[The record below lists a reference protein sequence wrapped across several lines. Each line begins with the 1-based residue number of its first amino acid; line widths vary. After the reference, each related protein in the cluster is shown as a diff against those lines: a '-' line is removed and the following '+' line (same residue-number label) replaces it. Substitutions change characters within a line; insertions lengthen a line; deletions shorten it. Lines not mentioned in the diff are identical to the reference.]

1 VGSIF
6 RPVFFIFAN
15 RFIADWQS
23 AMFCSDEAGLAWREQ
38 LEIDLSSSEYYL
50 NRELS
55 MLGFNRRVF
64 EMAAD
69 GSLPLLER
77 LRFLCISSSNLDEF
91 FEVRVA
97 MLKHRIAMGI
107 DKSTPDGRTTT
118 ETLAAIRETVD
129 SLVFDQYELLEQ
141 ELLPAMH
148 DQGIHVLRRT
158 DWTEKQEQWLRR
170 FFRSDLLPVLTP
182 IALDPAHPFPQL
194 VNKILNFIVALEGKD
209 AFGREMQRAIVQA
222 PRSLPRLIEVPEDV
236 SGVPHG
242 FVFLSSI
249 IHAYVGELF
258 PGMSVTACHQFRIT
272 RNSQLY
278 LHEEET
284 EDLKKAVAGE
294 LLERRYG
301 SAVRLE
307 VSTRCPHELSDFL
320 LHQFGLTERDLYRV
334 NGLVNLYRLSS
345 ISDLVDRPDLK
356 FDPFVPGLPEGM
368 RADVENEPGS
378 LFDVIQRSEVLLHHP
393 YQSFAPVMDL
403 LHQAATDPDVLA
415 IKQTLYRVVPDSPI
429 VDALVKAARNGKEV
443 VAVIELRA
451 RFNEEM
457 NIGLADRLHA
467 AGVQVV
473 YGVVGYKTHGKMM
486 LIVRREGKRMR
497 RYVHLGTGNYH
508 SITTRYYTDFGLLSC
523 DPDLGEDVHKVFQ
536 QLTGMGRVQ
545 RLKSMKQ
552 APFTLHREMIN
563 LIEREAEHAAG
574 GGQGRIIAKM
584 NGLEEPK
591 IIQALYRASQAGV
604 KIDLMVRGICCLR
617 PGVPRVSENIRV
629 RSILGRFLEHHRI
642 YYFGNMGEDELYCAS
657 ADWMVRN
664 LLHRVETCFP
674 VVEKNSKERVMK
686 EGLRLYLADNCG
698 TWKLQS
704 NGQYQRIATTA
715 KPRSAQQELMELL
728 GSKDHL

>member
-1 VGSIF
+1 MVYSVPVGNPI
-6 RPVFFIFAN
+6 R
-15 RFIADWQS
+15 
-23 AMFCSDEAGLAWREQ
+23 REQ
-38 LEIDLSSSEYYL
+38 LEINLNSSEYYL

-55 MLGFNRRVF
+55 MLAFNRRVF

-69 GSLPLLER
+69 ESLPLLER

-97 MLKHRIAMGI
+97 MIKHRMAMGI

-118 ETLAAIRETVD
+118 ETLAAVRETVD
-129 SLVFDQYELLEQ
+129 ALVYDQYELLE
-141 ELLPAMH
+141 ENLLPAMH
-148 DQGIHVLRRT
+148 EEGIHILRRE
-158 DWTEKQEQWLRR
+158 DWNEKQEQWIRR

-222 PRSLPRLIEVPEDV
+222 PRSLPRLIEVPSDV
-236 SGVPHG
+236 AGVPHG

-258 PGMSVTACHQFRIT
+258 PGMNVTACHQFRIT

-278 LHEEET
+278 LDEEET

-307 VSTRCPHELSDFL
+307 VSTRCPYELSDFL
-320 LHQFGLTERDLYRV
+320 LHQFNLNERDLYRV
-334 NGLVNLYRLSS
+334 NGLVNLYRLAS
-345 ISDLVDRPDLK
+345 ISDLVDRADLK
-356 FDPFVPGLPEGM
+356 FKPFVPGLPEGM
-368 RADVENEPGS
+368 RADVENEAGS

-403 LHQAATDPDVLA
+403 LHQAAADPDVLA

-457 NIGLADRLHA
+457 NIGLADRLHT

-508 SITTRYYTDFGLLSC
+508 SITSRYYTDFGLLSC

-552 APFTLHREMIN
+552 APFTLHKEMVA
-563 LIEREAEHAAG
+563 LIDREAKHAAAG
-574 GGQGRIIAKM
+574 GKGRIIAKM
-584 NGLEEPK
+584 NGLEEPE

-604 KIDLMVRGICCLR
+604 KIDLLVRGICCLR
-617 PGVPRVSENIRV
+617 PGVPGVSENIRV

-642 YYFGNMGEDELYCAS
+642 YYFGNMGEDKLYCAS

-674 VVEKNSKERVMK
+674 VVGKVSKARVMK

-698 TWKLQS
+698 TWKLLAS
-704 NGQYQRIATTA
+704 GQYQRVKPTG

-728 GSKDHL
+728 GSKITFD

>member
-1 VGSIF
+1 LGINLNN
-6 RPVFFIFAN
+6 P
-15 RFIADWQS
+15 
-23 AMFCSDEAGLAWREQ
+23 
-38 LEIDLSSSEYYL
+38 EYYL

-69 GSLPLLER
+69 PSLPLLER

-97 MLKHRIAMGI
+97 MLKHRVATGI
-107 DKSTPDGRTTT
+107 DKAGADGRTSA
-118 ETLAAIRETVD
+118 ETFAAIRQGVD
-129 SLVFDQYELLEQ
+129 ALVADQYALLDNELV
-141 ELLPAMH
+141 PAMH
-148 DQGIHVLRRT
+148 EQGIHIFRREE
-158 DWTEKQEQWLRR
+158 WTERQEQWLSR
-170 FFRSDLLPVLTP
+170 FFRSELLPVLTP

-194 VNKILNFIVALEGKD
+194 VNKILNFIVGLEGRD

-222 PRSLPRLIEVPEDV
+222 PRSLPRLISMPEDV
-236 SGVPHG
+236 AGVPHG

-249 IHAYVGELF
+249 IHAFVGELF
-258 PGMSVTACHQFRIT
+258 PGMTVKACHQFRIT
-272 RNSQLY
+272 RNSELY
-278 LHEEET
+278 LREEET

-307 VSTRCPHELSDFL
+307 VSTRCPEKFSNFL
-320 LHQFGLTERDLYRV
+320 LHQFNLKEQDLFRV
-334 NGLVNLYRLSS
+334 NGLVNLYRLAS

-356 FDPFVPGLPEGM
+356 FPPYVPGLPAGM
-368 RADVENEPGS
+368 RADAENEPGS
-378 LFDVIQRSEVLLHHP
+378 LFEVIQRGDVLLHHP

-451 RFNEEM
+451 RFNEEE

-486 LIVRREGKRMR
+486 LIVRREGRKLN

-523 DPDLGEDVHKVFQ
+523 NPDLGEDVHKVFQ

-545 RLKSMKQ
+545 RLKSMLQ
-552 APFTLHREMIN
+552 APFSLHKRMIA
-563 LIEREAEHAAG
+563 LIEREAEHARN

-584 NGLEEPK
+584 NGLEEPQ
-591 IIQALYRASQAGV
+591 IIRALYRASQAGV
-604 KIDLMVRGICCLR
+604 KIDLIVRGICCLR
-617 PGVPRVSENIRV
+617 PGIPGVSENIRV
-629 RSILGRFLEHHRI
+629 RSVLGRYLEHHRI
-642 YYFGNMGEDELYCAS
+642 YYFHNMGEEELYCAS

-664 LLHRVETCFP
+664 LLHRVETSFP
-674 VVEKNSKERVMK
+674 ILDKRLFNRVMK
-686 EGLRLYLADNCG
+686 EGLRSYLADNCG
-698 TWKLQS
+698 TWRLKEDGS
-704 NGQYQRIATTA
+704 YSRVRSTGKT
-715 KPRSAQQELMELL
+715 RSAQAELMELL
-728 GSKDHL
+728 GDHLPS

>member
-1 VGSIF
+1 
-6 RPVFFIFAN
+6 
-15 RFIADWQS
+15 
-23 AMFCSDEAGLAWREQ
+23 

-69 GSLPLLER
+69 PSLPLLER

-97 MLKHRIAMGI
+97 MLKHRMAMGI

-118 ETLAAIRETVD
+118 ETLTAIRETVD
-129 SLVFDQYELLEQ
+129 SLVFDQYSLLEQ

-148 DQGIHVLRRT
+148 DQGIHILRRT
-158 DWTEKQEQWLRR
+158 DWTEKQEQWIRR

-222 PRSLPRLIEVPEDV
+222 PRSLPRLIEVPSDV
-236 SGVPHG
+236 SGVAHG

-301 SAVRLE
+301 AAVRLE

-320 LHQFGLTERDLYRV
+320 LHQFNLKEQDLFRV
-334 NGLVNLYRLSS
+334 DGLVNLYRLAS

-356 FDPFVPGLPEGM
+356 FEPFVPGLPEGM
-368 RADVENEPGS
+368 RTDVENEPGS
-378 LFDVIQRSEVLLHHP
+378 LFEVIQRGEVLLHHP

-429 VDALVKAARNGKEV
+429 VDALVKAALNGKEV

-552 APFTLHREMIN
+552 APFTLHKEMIA
-563 LIEREAEHAAG
+563 LIDREAAHATN

-584 NGLEEPK
+584 NGLEEPE
-591 IIQALYRASQAGV
+591 IIRALYRASQAGV
-604 KIDLMVRGICCLR
+604 KIDLLVRGICCLR
-617 PGVPRVSENIRV
+617 PGIPGVSENIRV

-674 VVEKNSKERVMK
+674 VVEKSSKERVFK

-698 TWKLQS
+698 TWKLLS
-704 NGQYQRIATTA
+704 NGHYQRVKTTA
-715 KPRSAQQELMELL
+715 KPRSAQQELMDLL
-728 GSKDHL
+728 GSRDHL

>member
-1 VGSIF
+1 
-6 RPVFFIFAN
+6 
-15 RFIADWQS
+15 
-23 AMFCSDEAGLAWREQ
+23 MFESNECWSTGLNIE
-38 LEIDLSSSEYYL
+38 LNSPEFYL

-69 GSLPLLER
+69 PSLPLLER

-97 MLKHRIAMGI
+97 MLKNRMAIGV
-107 DKSTPDGRTTT
+107 DKTAADGRSTT
-118 ETLAAIRETVD
+118 ETLAAIREAVD
-129 SLVFDQYELLEQ
+129 SLVTDQYQLLDRD
-141 ELLPAMH
+141 LLPAMH
-148 DQGIHVLRRT
+148 KEGIHILRRT
-158 DWTEKQEQWLRR
+158 DWNEKQEQWIRR
-170 FFRSDLLPVLTP
+170 FFRAELLPVLTP

-194 VNKILNFIVALEGKD
+194 VNKILNFIVGLEGKD

-222 PRSLPRLIEVPEDV
+222 PRSLPRLIPVPEDV
-236 SGVPHG
+236 AGVPHG

-272 RNSQLY
+272 RNSELY

-301 SAVRLE
+301 AAVRLE
-307 VSTRCPHELSDFL
+307 VSTRCPEELSDFL
-320 LHQFGLTERDLYRV
+320 LHQFSLREQDLYRV
-334 NGLVNLYRLSS
+334 DGLVNLYRLAS
-345 ISDLVDRPDLK
+345 IADLVDRSDLK
-356 FDPFVPGLPEGM
+356 FKPFVPGLPEGM
-368 RADVENEPGS
+368 RADVELEPGS
-378 LFDVIQRSEVLLHHP
+378 LFDVIQRSDVLLHHP

-403 LHQAATDPDVLA
+403 LHQAAIDPDVLA

-429 VDALVKAARNGKEV
+429 VDALAKAARSGKEV

-451 RFNEEM
+451 RFNEED

-486 LIVRREGKRMR
+486 LIVRREGRRMR

-552 APFTLHREMIN
+552 APFTLHKEMIA
-563 LIEREAEHAAG
+563 LIEREAEYASAG
-574 GGQGRIIAKM
+574 KQGRIIAKM
-584 NGLEEPK
+584 NGLEESD

-604 KIDLMVRGICCLR
+604 KIDLIVRGVCCLR
-617 PGVPRVSENIRV
+617 AGVPGVSENIRV
-629 RSILGRFLEHHRI
+629 RSVLGRFLEHHRI
-642 YYFGNMGEDELYCAS
+642 FYFGNMGEDELYCAS
-657 ADWMVRN
+657 ADWMNRN

-674 VVEKNSKERVMK
+674 VKDKALKERVMK
-686 EGLRLYLADNCG
+686 EGLRTYLADNCG
-698 TWKLQS
+698 TWKLLPD
-704 NGQYQRIATTA
+704 GQYQRIQSTA
-715 KPRSAQQELMELL
+715 KERCAQSVLMKLL
-728 GSKDHL
+728 GGESRG

>member
-1 VGSIF
+1 MG
-6 RPVFFIFAN
+6 
-15 RFIADWQS
+15 
-23 AMFCSDEAGLAWREQ
+23 
-38 LEIDLSSSEYYL
+38 IDLSSSEYYL

-69 GSLPLLER
+69 DSLPLLER

-97 MLKHRIAMGI
+97 MLKHRMVMGI

-118 ETLAAIRETVD
+118 ETLAAVRETVD
-129 SLVFDQYELLEQ
+129 SLVYDQYELLEQ
-141 ELLPAMH
+141 GLLPAMH
-148 DQGIHVLRRT
+148 EQGIHILRRT
-158 DWTEKQEQWLRR
+158 DWNEKQEQWIRR
-170 FFRSDLLPVLTP
+170 FFRAELLPVLTP

-194 VNKILNFIVALEGKD
+194 INKILNFIVALEGKD

-222 PRSLPRLIEVPEDV
+222 PRSLPRLIEVPSDV
-236 SGVPHG
+236 AGVPHG

-301 SAVRLE
+301 AAVRLE
-307 VSTRCPHELSDFL
+307 VSTRCPQDLSDFL
-320 LHQFGLTERDLYRV
+320 LHQFGLNERDLYRV
-334 NGLVNLYRLSS
+334 NGLVNLYRLAS
-345 ISDLVDRPDLK
+345 ISDLVDRSDLK
-356 FDPFVPGLPEGM
+356 FKSYVPGLPEGM
-368 RADVENEPGS
+368 RTDVEDEPGS

-429 VDALVKAARNGKEV
+429 VDALVKAAKNGKEV

-457 NIGLADRLHA
+457 NIDLADRLHA

-486 LIVRREGKRMR
+486 LIVRREGRRMR

-552 APFTLHREMIN
+552 APFTLHKEMIR
-563 LIEREAEHAAG
+563 LIDREAEHAAS
-574 GGQGRIIAKM
+574 GGQGRVIAKM
-584 NGLEEPK
+584 NGLEEPE

-604 KIDLMVRGICCLR
+604 KIDLLVRGICCLR
-617 PGVPRVSENIRV
+617 PGVPGVSENIRV

-674 VVEKNSKERVMK
+674 VVGKASKERVMK

-698 TWKLQS
+698 TWKLLAS
-704 NGQYQRIATTA
+704 GQYQRVKTTG
-715 KPRSAQQELMELL
+715 KPRSAQQELMDLL
-728 GSKDHL
+728 GSRDHI

>member
-1 VGSIF
+1 LDINLNN
-6 RPVFFIFAN
+6 P
-15 RFIADWQS
+15 
-23 AMFCSDEAGLAWREQ
+23 
-38 LEIDLSSSEYYL
+38 EYYL

-69 GSLPLLER
+69 PSLPLLER

-97 MLKHRIAMGI
+97 MLKHRVATGI
-107 DKSTPDGRTTT
+107 DKAGPDGRTTT
-118 ETLAAIRETVD
+118 ETLASIRQDVD
-129 SLVFDQYELLEQ
+129 TLVREQYALLDNELI
-141 ELLPAMH
+141 PAMH
-148 DQGIHVLRRT
+148 EQGVHIFRRIEW
-158 DWTEKQEQWLRR
+158 DEKQEQWLRR
-170 FFRSDLLPVLTP
+170 FFNSDLLPVLTP

-222 PRSLPRLIEVPEDV
+222 PRSLPRLIPLPEDV
-236 SGVPHG
+236 SGVAHG
-242 FVFLSSI
+242 FVLLSSI
-249 IHAYVGELF
+249 IHAFVGELF
-258 PGMSVTACHQFRIT
+258 PGMQVNACHQFRIT
-272 RNSQLY
+272 RNSELY

-307 VSTRCPHELSDFL
+307 VSTRCPDELSGFL
-320 LHQFGLTERDLYRV
+320 LHQFNLKEQDLYRV

-356 FDPFVPGLPEGM
+356 FSPYVPGLPVGM
-368 RADVENEPGS
+368 RSDVEHEPGS
-378 LFDVIQRSEVLLHHP
+378 LFDVIQRGDVLLHHP

-451 RFNEEM
+451 RFNEEE

-467 AGVQVV
+467 AGCQVV
-473 YGVVGYKTHGKMM
+473 FGVVGYKTHGKMM
-486 LIVRREGKRMR
+486 LIVRREGKKMN

-523 DPDLGEDVHKVFQ
+523 NPDLGEDVHKVFQ

-545 RLKSMKQ
+545 RLKSMLQ
-552 APFTLHREMIN
+552 APFTLHKRMIEM
-563 LIEREAEHAAG
+563 IEREAENVRN

-584 NGLEEPK
+584 NGLEEPE
-591 IIQALYRASQAGV
+591 IIRALYRASQAGV
-604 KIDLMVRGICCLR
+604 RIDLIVRGICCLR
-617 PGVPRVSENIRV
+617 PGVPGVSENIRV
-629 RSILGRFLEHHRI
+629 RSVLGRYLEHHRI
-642 YYFGNMGEDELYCAS
+642 YYFQNNGAQELYCAS

-674 VVEKNSKERVMK
+674 ILNKRLFNRIMK
-686 EGLRLYLADNCG
+686 EGLRSYLADNSG
-698 TWKLQS
+698 TWKLNSDGSYARIRS
-704 NGQYQRIATTA
+704 NAAT
-715 KPRSAQQELMELL
+715 RSAQNELMELL
-728 GSKDHL
+728 GDSRHG